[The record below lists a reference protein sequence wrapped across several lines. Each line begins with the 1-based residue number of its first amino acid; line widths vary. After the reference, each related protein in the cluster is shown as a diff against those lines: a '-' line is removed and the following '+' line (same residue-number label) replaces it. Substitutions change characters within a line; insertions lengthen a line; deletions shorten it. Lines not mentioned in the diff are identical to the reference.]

1 MEESQLSAIEYL
13 NPVFVDAHNLP
24 DAWFQLQKKL
34 WEIDAYE
41 YPVEW
46 GSYPGQLRREF
57 DFVVCRIKH
66 PGLRP
71 LFDPME
77 GMNIPPPTTM
87 DKIEDYFATYILG
100 PGKEDNQKYTYGER
114 ICIQVEHLI
123 NNFKEH
129 GFGHVKSCIEI
140 ARPEDLVDGKSQPC
154 LRLIDTKI
162 RKDRIANVY
171 RLHFVIYFRVW
182 DLWGG
187 FPENLGGLQLFKEW
201 LVEQIGPNPKDG
213 LPLVD
218 GEMIVM
224 SKSLNVRE
232 HMFELSKSRISGAK

>member
-1 MEESQLSAIEYL
+1 MAESIEYL
-13 NPVFVDAHNLP
+13 NPIFIDAHNLP

-57 DFVVCRIKH
+57 DFACCRIKH

-71 LFDPME
+71 LCDE
-77 GMNIPPPTTM
+77 IPPGLSISPPTTI
-87 DKIEDYFATYILG
+87 DRIEEYFQTYILG
-100 PGKEDNQKYTYGER
+100 PGKEDNQKYSYGER

-123 NNFKEH
+123 NSFREQ

-154 LRLIDTKI
+154 LRLIDSKI

-171 RLHFVIYFRVW
+171 RLHFIVYFRVW

-201 LVEQIGPNPKDG
+201 LVDQIGPNPKDG
-213 LPLVD
+213 LPLED

-232 HMFELSKSRISGAK
+232 HMFEHSKARVYQGNKP